1 MKIVYMGTSL
11 FAVPSLQSLIK
22 SRHQVVGVVSQ
33 PDRPRDRGKRI
44 SPTPVKEIATQHD
57 IPVYQ
62 PARIKSPEAI
72 EQIKLWQP
80 ELIVVVSYGQIIPRQ
95 ILEYPALGCINVH
108 ASLLPRYRGA
118 APIQRALMAGEK
130 ISGITTMFMDEGLD
144 TGDIILQLEVPV
156 KDEYDHGQL
165 EVILAEIGALL
176 LAETI
181 DQLESGNAPR
191 IPQQEELA
199 SYAGRITREDEKID
213 WSQPAEAIHNRIRA
227 LSPNPGAWTT
237 IDQHK
242 TKVYKSRVKSN
253 DGSGVISQVVEVG
266 REGFSVQTGKGI
278 IEILEV
284 QRAGKKRIP
293 AIDFLRGCQLQ
304 PGTLLA

>member
-213 WSQPAEAIHNRIRA
+213 WSQSAEMIHNQIRA

-237 IDQHK
+237 IDNNK
-242 TKVYKSRVKSN
+242 TKIYKSRVISN
-253 DGSGVISQVVEVG
+253 DESGVISQIVEVG
-266 REGFSVQTGKGI
+266 NDEFSVQSGKGI
-278 IEILEV
+278 LEILEV
-284 QRAGKKRIP
+284 QRAGKKRMP
-293 AIDFLRGCQLQ
+293 ASDFLRGCQLQ

>member
-11 FAVPSLQSLIK
+11 FAVPSLQGLIK

-213 WSQPAEAIHNRIRA
+213 WSQSAEMIHNQIRA

-237 IDQHK
+237 IDNNK
-242 TKVYKSRVKSN
+242 TKIYKSRVISN
-253 DGSGVISQVVEVG
+253 DESGVISQIVEVG
-266 REGFSVQTGKGI
+266 NDEFSVQSGKGI
-278 IEILEV
+278 LEILEV
-284 QRAGKKRIP
+284 QRAGKKRMP
-293 AIDFLRGCQLQ
+293 ASDFLRGCQLQ

>member
-1 MKIVYMGTSL
+1 LKIVYMGTSL
-11 FAVPSLQSLIK
+11 FAVPSLQGLIK

-213 WSQPAEAIHNRIRA
+213 WSQSAEMIHNQIRA

-237 IDQHK
+237 IDNNK
-242 TKVYKSRVKSN
+242 TKIYKSRVISN
-253 DGSGVISQVVEVG
+253 DESGVISQIVEVG
-266 REGFSVQTGKGI
+266 NDEFSVQSGKGI
-278 IEILEV
+278 LEILEV
-284 QRAGKKRIP
+284 QRAGKKRMP
-293 AIDFLRGCQLQ
+293 ASDFLRGCQLQ

>member
-80 ELIVVVSYGQIIPRQ
+80 ELIVVVSYGQIIPKE
-95 ILEYPALGCINVH
+95 ILDYPVRGCINVH

-118 APIQRALMAGEK
+118 APIQRALMDGEK

-144 TGDIILQLEVPV
+144 TGDIILQLEIPV

-165 EVILAEIGALL
+165 EAILAEKGALL
-176 LAETI
+176 LTETI
-181 DQLESGNAPR
+181 DQLESGTAPR

-199 SYAGRITREDEKID
+199 SYASRLTREDEKID
-213 WSQPAEAIHNRIRA
+213 WSQPAELIHNQIRA
-227 LSPNPGAWTT
+227 LSPNPGAWAT
-237 IDQHK
+237 IDNNK
-242 TKVYKSRVKSN
+242 TKIYKSRVISN
-253 DGSGVISQVVEVG
+253 DESGVISQIVEV
-266 REGFSVQTGKGI
+266 RNDGFSVQSGKGI
-278 IEILEV
+278 LKILEV
-284 QRAGKKRIP
+284 QRAGKKRMP
-293 AIDFLRGCQLQ
+293 ASDFLRGCKLQ

>member
-1 MKIVYMGTSL
+1 LKIVYMGTSL

-213 WSQPAEAIHNRIRA
+213 WSQSAEMIHNQIRA

-237 IDQHK
+237 IDNNK
-242 TKVYKSRVKSN
+242 TKIYKSRVISN
-253 DGSGVISQVVEVG
+253 DESGVISQIVEVG
-266 REGFSVQTGKGI
+266 NDEFSVQSGKGI
-278 IEILEV
+278 LEILEV
-284 QRAGKKRIP
+284 QRAGKKRMP
-293 AIDFLRGCQLQ
+293 ASDFLRGCQLQ

>member
-1 MKIVYMGTSL
+1 MNIVYMGTSV
-11 FAVPSLQSLIK
+11 FAVPSLQSLIA

-33 PDRPRDRGKRI
+33 PDRPRGRGKRI
-44 SPTPVKEIATQHD
+44 SPTPVKETAQQHG

-62 PARIKSPEAI
+62 PTKIKSPEAI

-80 ELIVVVSYGQIIPRQ
+80 ELIIVVSYGQIIPKE

-118 APIQRALMAGEK
+118 APIQRALMEGEK

-144 TGDIILQLEVPV
+144 TGDIILQLEVPI

-165 EVILAEIGALL
+165 EAILAEKGAQLL
-176 LAETI
+176 GETI
-181 DQLESGNAPR
+181 DQLENGIAPR

-199 SYAGRITREDEKID
+199 TYAGRITPEDEKID
-213 WSQPAEAIHNRIRA
+213 WSQSAEMIHNQIRA

-237 IDQHK
+237 IDNNK
-242 TKVYKSRVKSN
+242 TKIYKSRVISN
-253 DGSGVISQVVEVG
+253 NESGVISQIVEVG
-266 REGFSVQTGKGI
+266 SNGFSVQSGKGI
-278 IEILEV
+278 LEILEV
-284 QRAGKKRIP
+284 QRAGKKRMP
-293 AIDFLRGCQLQ
+293 ASDFLRGCKLQ

>member
-1 MKIVYMGTSL
+1 MNIVYMGTSV
-11 FAVPSLQSLIK
+11 FAVPSLESLIA
-22 SRHQVVGVVSQ
+22 SRHRLVGVVSQ
-33 PDRPRDRGKRI
+33 PDRPRGRGKMVN
-44 SPTPVKEIATQHD
+44 PTPVKEIATQHG
-57 IPVYQ
+57 IPVCQ
-62 PARIKSPEAI
+62 PVKIKSAEAI
-72 EQIKLWQP
+72 QQIKLWQP
-80 ELIVVVSYGQIIPRQ
+80 ELIVVVSYGQIIPKE

-118 APIQRALMAGEK
+118 APIQRALMEGEK

-156 KDEYDHGQL
+156 KDEYDHGRL
-165 EVILAEIGALL
+165 EAILAEKGAWLL
-176 LAETI
+176 GETI
-181 DQLESGNAPR
+181 DQLEKGTAPR
-191 IPQQEELA
+191 IPQQHELA
-199 SYAGRITREDEKID
+199 TYAGRITREDEKID
-213 WSQPAEAIHNRIRA
+213 WSQPAEAIHNRIRG

-266 REGFSVQTGKGI
+266 RDGFSVQTGKGI

>member
-181 DQLESGNAPR
+181 DQLESGTAPR

-213 WSQPAEAIHNRIRA
+213 WSQSAEMIHNQIRA

-237 IDQHK
+237 IDNNK
-242 TKVYKSRVKSN
+242 TKIYKSRVISN
-253 DGSGVISQVVEVG
+253 DESGVISQIVEV
-266 REGFSVQTGKGI
+266 RNDGFSVQSGKGI
-278 IEILEV
+278 LEILEV
-284 QRAGKKRIP
+284 QRAGKKRMP
-293 AIDFLRGCQLQ
+293 TSDFLRGCQLQ

>member
-11 FAVPSLQSLIK
+11 FAVPSLQGLIK

-130 ISGITTMFMDEGLD
+130 ISGITTMFMDVGLD

-213 WSQPAEAIHNRIRA
+213 WSQSAEMIHNQIRA

-237 IDQHK
+237 IDNNK
-242 TKVYKSRVKSN
+242 TKIYKSRVISN
-253 DGSGVISQVVEVG
+253 DESGVISQIVEVG
-266 REGFSVQTGKGI
+266 NDEFSVQSGKGI
-278 IEILEV
+278 LEILEV
-284 QRAGKKRIP
+284 QRAGKKRMP
-293 AIDFLRGCQLQ
+293 ASDFLRGCQLQ

>member
-1 MKIVYMGTSL
+1 MNIVYMGTSV
-11 FAVPSLQSLIK
+11 FAVPSLESLIA
-22 SRHQVVGVVSQ
+22 SRHRVVGVVSQ
-33 PDRPRDRGKRI
+33 PDRPRGRGKVV

-62 PARIKSPEAI
+62 PAKIKSPEAI
-72 EQIKLWQP
+72 DQINLWQP
-80 ELIVVVSYGQIIPRQ
+80 ELIVVVSYGQIIPKE
-95 ILEYPALGCINVH
+95 ILKYPAHGCINVH

-118 APIQRALMAGEK
+118 APIQRALMDGEK

-144 TGDIILQLEVPV
+144 TGDIILQVAIPI
-156 KDEYDHGQL
+156 KDEYDHGHL
-165 EVILAEIGALL
+165 EAILAEKGAWLL
-176 LAETI
+176 GETI
-181 DQLESGNAPR
+181 DQLEKGTAPR
-191 IPQQEELA
+191 IPQQHELA
-199 SYAGRITREDEKID
+199 TYAGRITREDEKID

-266 REGFSVQTGKGI
+266 RDGFSVQTGKGI

>member
-44 SPTPVKEIATQHD
+44 SPTPVKEIAEQHG

-62 PARIKSPEAI
+62 PAKIKSFEAI

-80 ELIVVVSYGQIIPRQ
+80 ELIVVVSYGQIIPKE
-95 ILEYPALGCINVH
+95 ILDYPALGCINVH

-118 APIQRALMAGEK
+118 APIQRVLMDGEK

-165 EVILAEIGALL
+165 EAILAEKGALL
-176 LAETI
+176 LTETI
-181 DQLESGNAPR
+181 DQLESGTAPR

-199 SYAGRITREDEKID
+199 SYASRLTREDEKID
-213 WSQPAEAIHNRIRA
+213 WSQSAELIHNQIRA
-227 LSPNPGAWTT
+227 LSPNPGAWTS
-237 IDQHK
+237 IDNNK
-242 TKVYKSRVKSN
+242 TKIYKSRVISN
-253 DGSGVISQVVEVG
+253 DESGVISQIVEVG
-266 REGFSVQTGKGI
+266 NDGFSVQSGKGI
-278 IEILEV
+278 LKILEV
-284 QRAGKKRIP
+284 QRAGKKRMP
-293 AIDFLRGCQLQ
+293 ASDFLRGCKLQ